1 MSSRPL
7 IERRLEPNDSPLTVS
22 VITLLAIL
30 AALLVGSLFFL
41 PFGANPL
48 EAYSAMFRES
58 FGNLRGIGF
67 SLVRATPLIF
77 VGLGTIFAWR
87 SGFFYLGFEGAIL
100 TGAAMAVWV
109 ALLTAP
115 EAAIGPLPPL
125 LFFPLVFA
133 ASFAAG
139 GVWAGIVGILRA
151 RFEGNEVIISL
162 MMNFVAI
169 FLINY
174 LVSGPLR
181 APGDLPQTP
190 RIPEATALPFIIPG
204 TRAHAGI
211 LAALVA
217 ALVVWLILR
226 KTPLGYQLIVAGL
239 SPRAARY
246 GGINVENRLILAAFV
261 AGGLGAW
268 AGLVEVLGV
277 QFRLLDGLAEGTGF
291 IGIVAALLGK
301 LHPAGVVVASILY
314 AGMGV
319 GADVMQRRAGV
330 PSSVIFTIQSLI
342 VLFILASD
350 ILRYYRINWPGLGS
364 TSSTDPSNEADI
376 TTIPKG

>member
-1 MSSRPL
+1 MSNRPL

-22 VITLLAIL
+22 LITLLAIL

-77 VGLGTIFAWR
+77 VGLGTIFAWL

-139 GVWAGIVGILRA
+139 GVWAGRGASKRLR
-151 RFEGNEVIISL
+151 
-162 MMNFVAI
+162 
-169 FLINY
+169 
-174 LVSGPLR
+174 
-181 APGDLPQTP
+181 
-190 RIPEATALPFIIPG
+190 
-204 TRAHAGI
+204 
-211 LAALVA
+211 
-217 ALVVWLILR
+217 
-226 KTPLGYQLIVAGL
+226 
-239 SPRAARY
+239 
-246 GGINVENRLILAAFV
+246 
-261 AGGLGAW
+261 
-268 AGLVEVLGV
+268 
-277 QFRLLDGLAEGTGF
+277 
-291 IGIVAALLGK
+291 
-301 LHPAGVVVASILY
+301 
-314 AGMGV
+314 
-319 GADVMQRRAGV
+319 
-330 PSSVIFTIQSLI
+330 
-342 VLFILASD
+342 
-350 ILRYYRINWPGLGS
+350 
-364 TSSTDPSNEADI
+364 
-376 TTIPKG
+376 

>member
-1 MSSRPL
+1 
-7 IERRLEPNDSPLTVS
+7 
-22 VITLLAIL
+22 
-30 AALLVGSLFFL
+30 
-41 PFGANPL
+41 
-48 EAYSAMFRES
+48 
-58 FGNLRGIGF
+58 
-67 SLVRATPLIF
+67 
-77 VGLGTIFAWR
+77 
-87 SGFFYLGFEGAIL
+87 
-100 TGAAMAVWV
+100 
-109 ALLTAP
+109 
-115 EAAIGPLPPL
+115 
-125 LFFPLVFA
+125 
-133 ASFAAG
+133 
-139 GVWAGIVGILRA
+139 
-151 RFEGNEVIISL
+151 
-162 MMNFVAI
+162 
-169 FLINY
+169 
-174 LVSGPLR
+174 
-181 APGDLPQTP
+181 
-190 RIPEATALPFIIPG
+190 ATALPFIIPG